1 MKKPKLGDLKHDI
14 TETRKIRSAMR
25 KPQSVKITIN
35 IDSESL
41 VQLRELAAQSGI
53 PYQRLLNKLVREG
66 LGKSSLTE
74 SRLEKLEKELE
85 RLKKKLAA

>member
-1 MKKPKLGDLKHDI
+1 MKKPKLSDLKHDV
-14 TETRKIRSAMR
+14 TETKRVRSAMR

-41 VQLRELAAQSGI
+41 VQLRELAAQSGV
-53 PYQRLLNKLVREG
+53 PYQRLLNKLVKEG
-66 LGKSSLTE
+66 LGKGSSTE

-85 RLKKKLAA
+85 RLRKKIAA

>member
-1 MKKPKLGDLKHDI
+1 MKKPKLSDLKYDV
-14 TETRKIRSAMR
+14 TETKRVRSAMR
-25 KPQSVKITIN
+25 NPQSVKITIN

-41 VQLRELAAQSGI
+41 VQLRDLAAQSGV

-66 LGKSSLTE
+66 LGKSSSTE